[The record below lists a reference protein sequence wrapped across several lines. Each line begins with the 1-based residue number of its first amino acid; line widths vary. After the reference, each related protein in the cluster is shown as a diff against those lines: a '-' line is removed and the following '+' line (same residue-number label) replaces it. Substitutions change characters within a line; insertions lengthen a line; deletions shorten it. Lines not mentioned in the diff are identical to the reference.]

1 MYYLWISSTQSLP
14 YHLCETFPAQSTCM
28 QQFAHPLADIMSI
41 SLFTL
46 TFKEGL
52 IVKRTY
58 RHHWRWLLPIPAFLV
73 ILFLSHTHVQAD
85 GGAPNLAYVAGTAH
99 GISTID
105 ISQQKI
111 VDTLPVNSRPD
122 TILLSIDGRL
132 LFVTQPEANR
142 LTVIAP
148 KTKQTVCTQ
157 QIAGNPSLLTL
168 DPGTDILYVAG
179 NGAGTVTGIDP
190 TTCHIVRTLH
200 TQSGVYG
207 LAVATIGSG
216 ISGGNGNQIWVAG
229 TQGLTIFDGNGN
241 QQATLPIPGKPLYLC
256 IPSGQT
262 VYVVTQQGSVEA
274 VDLASHRLLPPLL
287 TGSHFGPMDYNALT
301 GQIYVPDLDRQ
312 RIDVLAPVSIG
323 NTQPV
328 HQPVRTIAFD
338 AAPQSIAIT
347 SDGQFGFV
355 ALENGTVAM
364 LDLPGR
370 QIINTFHVGGSPR
383 FIITGLYPTLF
394 SLTPQQSSVLTWLA
408 NASHYLAIGAIAIV
422 TLILIFMPKPR
433 RPAKLEPM
441 PEQDKKSN
449 RNG

>member
-1 MYYLWISSTQSLP
+1 MCHLLEMGFVSSMCKEVQHKGCIVEPISRQ
-14 YHLCETFPAQSTCM
+14 
-28 QQFAHPLADIMSI
+28 
-41 SLFTL
+41 
-46 TFKEGL
+46 
-52 IVKRTY
+52 R
-58 RHHWRWLLPIPAFLV
+58 WRWLLPIPIFFV
-73 ILFLSHTHVQAD
+73 ILFLAPPQAQAD

-99 GISTID
+99 GISSID

-111 VDTLPVNSRPD
+111 VDTLPVKSRPD

-132 LFVTQPEANR
+132 LFVTQPEANK
-142 LTVIAP
+142 LIVIAP
-148 KTKQTVCTQ
+148 KTKQTICTQ

-179 NGAGTVTGIDP
+179 NGAAIVTGIDP
-190 TTCHIVRTLH
+190 TTCRIVRTLH

-207 LAVATIGSG
+207 LAVATVGSG
-216 ISGGNGNQIWVAG
+216 ISGGSGNQIWVAG
-229 TQGLTIFDGNGN
+229 IQGLTIFDGKGT
-241 QQATLPIPGKPLYLC
+241 QQATLPISGRPLYLC
-256 IPSGQT
+256 IPFGQT
-262 VYVVTQQGSVEA
+262 VYVVTQQGNVEA
-274 VDLASHRLLPPLL
+274 IDLTSHHVLPPLL

-312 RIDVLAPVSIG
+312 RIDVLAPVSIEA
-323 NTQPV
+323 TQPV
-328 HQPVRTIAFD
+328 HQPIRTIAFD
-338 AAPQSIAIT
+338 ATPQSIAIT

-370 QIINTFHVGGSPR
+370 QVITTFHVGGSPR

-394 SLTPQQSSVLTWLA
+394 SLTPQQSTVLSWLA

-422 TLILIFMPKPR
+422 TLLLILMPKPR
-433 RPAKLEPM
+433 RPQ
-441 PEQDKKSN
+441 PEKEND